1 MVKFNSSS
9 SEGKYKFILE
19 PNRSMCISY
28 NQSNKLLLFI
38 YVLVSADFFKN
49 RQTIRETW
57 ANSSSLAFN
66 YKIIFPIHPRTKKVI
81 EQNNLQHLINIP
93 NLILISP
100 IGYFDT
106 QTLIHYAKFV
116 LTDSGG
122 VTKEAYYHKIQGI
135 LLDKQTEW
143 IETINEGWNFQ
154 AGPNKSKIIE
164 AVKNL
169 GNPINHSNCLGDGAA
184 SEKIVEILLKEL

>member
-1 MVKFNSSS
+1 MSSFVS
-9 SEGKYKFILE
+9 SLGTSIVNLFREKEYVFLTCHRAANTDNLENLKQILE
-19 PNRSMCISY
+19 SLS
-28 NQSNKLLLFI
+28 
-38 YVLVSADFFKN
+38 
-49 RQTIRETW
+49 TI
-57 ANSSSLAFN
+57 NF
-66 YKIIFPIHPRTKKVI
+66 KIIFPIHPRTKKVI